1 MKVFLINADDFF
13 LKIVHACRS
22 CSFTDRQLNNN
33 WKTHCCPEVGMEGLL
48 FTQGDFDSCPIA
60 CVVGGI
66 VISVSKVLAEELW
79 SRAENG
85 EEKPW

>member
-1 MKVFLINADDFF
+1 
-13 LKIVHACRS
+13 
-22 CSFTDRQLNNN
+22 
-33 WKTHCCPEVGMEGLL
+33 MEGLL

-85 EEKPW
+85 EEKPWWGFESVCKPLLSPREAD